1 MSKIDR
7 QTDGGPPARVRCRLA
22 QRPDVL
28 DHQRLLVL
36 AAREARRLLRHT
48 SHDDSL
54 GVKDTFSSL
63 LPLMHREFDLQREDG
78 GVHTMSMSVGND
90 AEGSIFESSLI
101 HRGKGAPLPERPLGN
116 SRSASGSKQLPGFDM
131 PENGSSMS
139 TAVRIQ
145 SAALHYYGG
154 KNAIRIPLSDKKAQL
169 AHHA

>member
-1 MSKIDR
+1 MIDHGLSGSASR
-7 QTDGGPPARVRCRLA
+7 FRHARALLLFGGWAHEWGATD
-22 QRPDVL
+22 Q
-28 DHQRLLVL
+28 
-36 AAREARRLLRHT
+36 
-48 SHDDSL
+48 SWHDDSL

-101 HRGKGAPLPERPLGN
+101 HRGKGAPLPERSLGN

-169 AHHA
+169 AHHDR